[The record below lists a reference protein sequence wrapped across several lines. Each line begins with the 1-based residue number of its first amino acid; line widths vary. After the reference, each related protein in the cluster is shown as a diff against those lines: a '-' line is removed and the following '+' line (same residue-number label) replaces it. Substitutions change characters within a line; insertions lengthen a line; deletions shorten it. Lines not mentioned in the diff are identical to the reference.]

1 MIMNQ
6 EERWQKR
13 YNEDEGPEKQTANG
27 YGDSGFGRCLLFE
40 GGFDGFDMLK
50 RL

>member
-1 MIMNQ
+1 MTQ
-6 EERWQKR
+6 EDRWNKR
-13 YNEDEGPEKQTANG
+13 YNEVEGLEKQTANG
-27 YGDSGFGRCLLFE
+27 YGGNGFGRCLLFFV